1 MKIKSSIYN
10 ENKIM
15 QRKNE
20 MKQLENSKIPLEEYE
35 GTIIES
41 EVIDEEKKCESG
53 WYILYYDNFKK
64 VYHDKCKGSKEGWNS
79 STYAVF

>member
-20 MKQLENSKIPLEEYE
+20 MKQLENSKIHLEEYE
-35 GTIIES
+35 GP
-41 EVIDEEKKCESG
+41 
-53 WYILYYDNFKK
+53 
-64 VYHDKCKGSKEGWNS
+64 
-79 STYAVF
+79 